1 MKVRLDLWNFSEN
14 AFRCVCETI
23 FHIMSLLRRLIQ
35 ISSSLQFNP
44 SDRHQTMNELREDL
58 VRIRGHFLA
67 SSAPCGPSPRSD
79 GGISVQF
86 SAEQIVV
93 MAETLGMDLTGS
105 SNVTSSIRS
114 LIASVP
120 LDEVERKLQQAS
132 GGGFAAAV
140 PSGGNVSFE

>member
-1 MKVRLDLWNFSEN
+1 M
-14 AFRCVCETI
+14 
-23 FHIMSLLRRLIQ
+23 Q
-35 ISSSLQFNP
+35 ISFPSQFNA
-44 SDRHQTMNELREDL
+44 SDRPQTMNELREDL
-58 VRIRGHFLA
+58 VRIRDLFLA
-67 SSAPCGPSPRSD
+67 NAAPCGPSPRSD

-93 MAETLGMDLTGS
+93 MTEALGMDLTGS